1 MLITNN
7 LHYRYPNNGAA
18 FQFPDLSCADGSQWL
33 VLGPSGSGK
42 STFLHLLAALLR
54 PSAGEL
60 HLDGTAYGQL
70 SARAGDQFRGKNI
83 GMIFQRSYFV
93 ASLTVAENL
102 DLAQRLAGQPVDKP
116 ANRHLLDELG
126 IGQHANRSPQQIS
139 VGEQQRASI
148 ARGLVNRPRLLL
160 ADEPTAAL
168 DAKNASVVSRLLR
181 ERAAQLNAILLV
193 VTHDERL
200 LNDFTNVIRM
210 KEPTN

>member
-1 MLITNN
+1 VLTTNN
-7 LHYRYPNNGAA
+7 LHYRYPDGAS
-18 FQFPDLSCADGSQWL
+18 FQFPDLNCAENSQWL

-54 PSAGEL
+54 PSDGEL
-60 HLDGTAYGQL
+60 ILDGTSYGQL
-70 SARAGDQFRGKNI
+70 NARAGDRFRGKNI

-102 DLAQRLAGQPVDKP
+102 DLAQRLAGQPVDKKG
-116 ANRHLLDELG
+116 NRQLLEELG
-126 IGQHANRSPQQIS
+126 IGQHADRSPQQIS

-148 ARGLVNRPRLLL
+148 ARGLVNQPRLLL

-168 DAKNASVVSRLLR
+168 DAKNATVVSRLLR
-181 ERAAQLNAILLV
+181 ERAAQLNAVLLV

-200 LNDFTNVIRM
+200 LDDFTNVIRM
-210 KEPTN
+210 K